1 MAVIAQSLDQH
12 IVKITGIRSPQFSAR
27 AFQGIG
33 RKALRLFPGI
43 HSDEATGRDQFPA
56 IRISRAG
63 LVTIRSS
70 LTGGTDNREAVLAE
84 LLHFHGAQ
92 VNERTRPDVGLR
104 VANLVEHLRPDRAD
118 IDDAARALWL
128 GNDDAAVARNPGN
141 RIADLVHAVRDA

>member
-43 HSDEATGRDQFPA
+43 HSDEEKGRDQFPA

-70 LTGGTDNREAVLAE
+70 LTGGTGNRHAVFADLLQFHCAE
-84 LLHFHGAQ
+84 ITDHIRQ
-92 VNERTRPDVGLR
+92 YIGLR
-104 VANLVEHLRPDRAD
+104 VTDLVEHLLPDRAD

-128 GNDDAAVARNPGN
+128 GNYETAVSRNPGN
-141 RIADLVHAVRDA
+141 RIRSEERR